1 MTSKKPSNILKH
13 YDEINTMQNAEKIF
27 SYLEELTDI
36 QSEDKK

>member
-1 MTSKKPSNILKH
+1 MTSKKPSNILEQ
-13 YDEINTMQNAEKIF
+13 YDKVNTIQNAEKIF